1 MRKVLITAIGLA
13 AFGVSACS
21 SPEPMDHRFGN
32 ATRHNKAM
40 HIINPEPLPATTP
53 APAMDGMRGMQAM
66 ERYETG
72 TIKEPEEVSTTDTGD

>member
-1 MRKVLITAIGLA
+1 MRKTTFTAVALAGLL
-13 AFGVSACS
+13 VSACGT
-21 SPEPMDHRFGN
+21 PEPLDPRFGD

-53 APAMDGMRGMQAM
+53 APTLSGRRGMLAI

-72 TIKEPEEVSTTDTGD
+72 QIEEPEEVSTTEDQ